1 MKFSWCTITVNN
13 MEESLNFYQEIVG
26 LPMHQRFSPRPDMDI
41 SFLGNGETKIELL
54 CDKKYTN
61 QKRGEGVSLGFEV
74 LSAEKAVDIL
84 KKKGIETETKIIQ
97 PKPDIKFFFVRD
109 PDGYRIQFVE
119 NIK

>member
-1 MKFSWCTITVNN
+1 MKFLWCTLIVSDI
-13 MEESLNFYQEIVG
+13 EKSINFYKDAVG
-26 LPMHQRFSPRPDMDI
+26 LKVYERFKAGEHEICFMGD
-41 SFLGNGETKIELL
+41 GETKIELL